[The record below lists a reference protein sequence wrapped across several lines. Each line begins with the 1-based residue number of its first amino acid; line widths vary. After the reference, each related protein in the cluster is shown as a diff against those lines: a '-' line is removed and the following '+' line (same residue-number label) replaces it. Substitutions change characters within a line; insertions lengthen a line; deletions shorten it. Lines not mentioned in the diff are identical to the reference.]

1 VLWAVTS
8 NGTTHAICFLTLIK
22 TKSFVYGLI
31 VKRSLFKIIQA
42 LPIKRNTISIRQHFS
57 NSVSI
62 SVL

>member
-22 TKSFVYGLI
+22 TKSFEYGSI
-31 VKRSLFKIIQA
+31 VKRSLFRITEA
-42 LPIKRNTISIRQHFS
+42 LPIKRNTISILQNVS
-57 NSVSI
+57 NSVSF